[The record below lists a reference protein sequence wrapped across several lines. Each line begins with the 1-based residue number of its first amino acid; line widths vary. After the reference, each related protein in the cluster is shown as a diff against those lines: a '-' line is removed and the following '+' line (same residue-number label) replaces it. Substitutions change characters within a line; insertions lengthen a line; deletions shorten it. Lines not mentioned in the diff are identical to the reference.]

1 MKKPLLVIVLVAL
14 VIPSIAFAQ
23 WWNPFSWFSNWTF
36 KKVEHQSQILENA
49 TKELEQDIESVVV
62 EEDAKDNTLQEEKSK
77 ESSLNKVDNT
87 SLLNGIQKEIPTSI
101 TNQSSLVT
109 SKKIDPSE
117 VRCEINTKKD
127 IKRGDSFTAK
137 LRALTLG
144 ISQYDVFWDK
154 KHLTRLI
161 DFNEAVF
168 TINNIGDNKVF
179 ATVVRKN
186 DGATG
191 VVTCLDIFISCD
203 EYSCLSDV
211 DKKIYKLQTIINEV
225 DSWYNDDY
233 PNLSPVDRCYI
244 SESIIR
250 ALEYEYTLMGGTNL
264 PVFSKTAD
272 CANSVS
278 PQAYKYKIQLLID
291 TI

>member
-1 MKKPLLVIVLVAL
+1 MELRDKRYRVKPALHLRLATCQNNIAMLLLEILAHSGTNNARLRLSEAETFINLMIGIVHGWL
-14 VIPSIAFAQ
+14 SR
-23 WWNPFSWFSNWTF
+23 
-36 KKVEHQSQILENA
+36 E
-49 TKELEQDIESVVV
+49 
-62 EEDAKDNTLQEEKSK
+62 
-77 ESSLNKVDNT
+77 
-87 SLLNGIQKEIPTSI
+87 G
-101 TNQSSLVT
+101 
-109 SKKIDPSE
+109 
-117 VRCEINTKKD
+117 
-127 IKRGDSFTAK
+127 
-137 LRALTLG
+137 
-144 ISQYDVFWDK
+144 
-154 KHLTRLI
+154 LI